1 MTDMFTKKKRS
12 EIMSRIRSRGNAA
25 TELRFIEIMRL
36 QRISGWRRGSKLPGQ
51 PDFVFPKDRVAV
63 FIDGDFWHGNRR
75 EFRLPRSNLRYWRKK
90 ILSNK
95 ERDRRVNSTLRAE
108 GWRVLR
114 FWQSS
119 LARKAT
125 VTARLRYA
133 LRGPA
138 KNPWRSSVAATGMT
152 AEP

>member
-12 EIMSRIRSRGNAA
+12 EIMSHIRSRGNAA
-25 TELRFIEIMRL
+25 TELRFIEIMRV

-51 PDFVFPKDRVAV
+51 PDFVFPRDRVAV
-63 FIDGDFWHGNRR
+63 FIDGDFWHGKPR

-95 ERDRRVNSTLRAE
+95 ERDRCVNRILRTE

-119 LARKAT
+119 LARKAAI
-125 VTARLRYA
+125 VMRLQRA
-133 LRGPA
+133 LSGLRNG
-138 KNPWRSSVAATGMT
+138 SSKSKRRKTQ
-152 AEP
+152 